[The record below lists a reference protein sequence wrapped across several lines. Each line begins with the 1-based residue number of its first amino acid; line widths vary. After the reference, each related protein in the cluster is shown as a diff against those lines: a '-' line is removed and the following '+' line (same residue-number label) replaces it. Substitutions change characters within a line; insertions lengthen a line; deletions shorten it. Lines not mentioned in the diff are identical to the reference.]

1 LHKLLFALTG
11 VLLLVGTPARAQT
24 AGEVGSV
31 VQWRDV
37 PLLDGRTLKASELKN
52 GAVVVQ
58 IWASW
63 CPFCGAQNPH
73 VQKLHDTYANRGL
86 TVLAFSIDCTEQ
98 APKEYLAKRGYTFN
112 VAMHSADV
120 DRWFGRNRT
129 VPETYVVDAKGKVVF
144 VHRGEMFPE
153 DIAAL
158 SRFAAKQPN
167 EKRSEQARGCGE
179 ERRRTNVR

>member
-1 LHKLLFALTG
+1 MQKLLFALAG
-11 VLLLVGTPARAQT
+11 ALLLVAAPARAQT

-31 VQWRDV
+31 VAWRDV
-37 PLLDGRTLKASELKN
+37 TLLDGRTLKATELN
-52 GAVVVQ
+52 ANAVVVQ

-73 VQKLHDTYANRGL
+73 VQKLHDAYANRGL
-86 TVLAFSIDCTEQ
+86 KVLAFSIDHTEQ
-98 APKEYLAKRGYTFN
+98 AAKEYLAKRGYTFN
-112 VAMHSADV
+112 VAMRGADA

-158 SRFAAKQPN
+158 SRFAAK
-167 EKRSEQARGCGE
+167 
-179 ERRRTNVR
+179 

>member
-1 LHKLLFALTG
+1 MHKLLLAFAG
-11 VLLLVGTPARAQT
+11 VLLLVVSPARAQS

-31 VQWRDV
+31 VAWRDV
-37 PLLDGRTLKASELKN
+37 AMIDGRTLKAADLTGS
-52 GAVVVQ
+52 AVVVQ

-73 VQKLHDTYANRGL
+73 VQKLHDTYVNRGL
-86 TVLAFSIDCTEQ
+86 KVLAFSIDSTEQ
-98 APKEYLAKRGYTFN
+98 AAKDYLAKRGYTFN
-112 VAMHSADV
+112 VAMRNGDV

-129 VPETYVVDAKGKVVF
+129 LPETYVVDAKGKVVF

-158 SRFAAKQPN
+158 SRFAAK
-167 EKRSEQARGCGE
+167 
-179 ERRRTNVR
+179 